1 MLNRLKAYNERLCED
16 LCSCLN
22 APISLGNIK
31 IVKSLMDQ
39 IRSVE
44 KFSEKWCFTSD
55 DAKDWAER
63 MINEDGTTGP
73 HWAMSETSVIEH
85 SDIDD
90 TCWWLTMNMMY
101 SDYCK
106 IATKFSIQAADF
118 CASLSKAFLEDKDAE
133 RGEAKLAR
141 YYYGI
146 VKK

>member
-1 MLNRLKAYNERLCED
+1 MLSGLKAYNERLCED
-16 LCSCLN
+16 LCSCLS

-39 IRSVE
+39 ICLVE
-44 KFSEKWCFTSD
+44 KFSEKWCLTSD
-55 DAKDWAER
+55 EAKVWAEG
-63 MINEDGTTGP
+63 MINEDGTIGP
-73 HWAMSETSVIEH
+73 HWTVAETSIIEH
-85 SDIDD
+85 SEIDD

-106 IATKFSIQAADF
+106 VATKFNVTAEAL
-118 CASLSKAFLEDKDAE
+118 CTSLSKAFLEDKDAE
-133 RGEAKLAR
+133 CGETKLAR